1 MRYSAQTEG
10 AGRKK
15 IHNHLPGSWFEP
27 GLSLAVSF
35 REDLRARKYIIT
47 FPEAGLSLA
56 VSFRED
62 LLKWCG

>member
-47 FPEAGLSLA
+47 FPEAGLSLI
-56 VSFRED
+56 
-62 LLKWCG
+62 